1 MAVTYR
7 DIGKAIS
14 GRQPRGTPLA
24 GRLGVWKGG
33 GVVFG
38 ALGDD
43 GEPLDGEPAAAMLCT
58 GAAEHVKEGDAVVC
72 LVLGGGATVVIDSII
87 KKEVG
92 E

>member
-7 DIGKAIS
+7 DIGKAMP
-14 GRQPRGTPLA
+14 GQQPRGTPLV

-38 ALGDD
+38 ALGED

-58 GAAEHVKEGDAVVC
+58 RAADVKEGDVVVC
-72 LVLGGGATVVIDSII
+72 LVLGGGVTVVIDSI